1 MELIRP
7 TDEELS
13 ANRIC
18 RGDDVWA
25 MLTAARDGDGKRIQ
39 TLLRRDAALA
49 VAEFW
54 YTQPIHFA
62 VREGH
67 RAVVQVL
74 LDAGADPTVIR
85 YGGEDLVTVARDRG
99 HEEVAQLIEDARRQR
114 FGSTPAAHEIHAAAK
129 NGELEKVRALVEA
142 DATAVSL
149 RDPYGSTPLHHAVTS
164 GQLEL
169 VGFLLDRGADIAAV
183 SGEGGTYHAAGFSPL
198 DLAIWDNSFF
208 KAHNDWRM
216 AGYLLGR
223 GAEYSV
229 VIAAAAGDFPRV
241 RRCLQDDPAA
251 VNRAQPCGRRALS
264 AAVESGH
271 GEIARYLLEHG
282 ADPNLPE
289 GRFAPRGVALHAAAR
304 THNLEMAKLL
314 LEHGADP
321 AGTIDSCGEVWHVA
335 DQETRLLLYQH
346 GLRTNEFDLE
356 NIDALAIYADKD
368 PEGLG
373 RAGCGGVFAMVAT
386 QCDDEHDEALLR
398 MLLAKGVRVPP
409 VLTGCRSYLWRKPK
423 FARILLEHGMDPNLP
438 NWQRMTPL
446 HDLCGRDGRG
456 RADAN
461 RVELAE
467 LFLEFGADLN
477 ARDEEY
483 RSTPLGWAARNGLED
498 MAQLLLARGASTSL
512 SDDEPWATPLAWARK
527 RGHAEIVE
535 LLESHGVT
543 A

>member
-7 TDEELS
+7 TVEELS
-13 ANRIC
+13 ANRTC
-18 RGDDVWA
+18 RGADVWA
-25 MLTAARDGDGKRIQ
+25 TLTAARDGDVGRIQ
-39 TLLRRDAALA
+39 ILLEQDAAL
-49 VAEFW
+49 VRAEFW

-67 RAVVQVL
+67 RAAVQAL
-74 LDAGADPTVIR
+74 LDAGADPTAIR
-85 YGGEDLVTVARDRG
+85 YGGEDLVLVARDRG
-99 HEEVAQLIEDARRQR
+99 HEEVAQLIEGVRRQR
-114 FGSTPAAHEIHAAAK
+114 FGSTPAAHEIHTAAK

-142 DATAVSL
+142 DAAAVSL
-149 RDPYGSTPLHHAVTS
+149 RDPHGSTPLHHAVRS

-208 KAHNDWRM
+208 SARNDWRM
-216 AGYLLGR
+216 AGYLLAR

-229 VIAAAAGDFPRV
+229 VVAAAAGDFPRV
-241 RRCLQDDPAA
+241 RRLLQDDPAA
-251 VNRAQPCGRRALS
+251 VNRAQPCGRCALS

-271 GEIARYLLEHG
+271 EEIARYLLEHG

-304 THNLEMAKLL
+304 THNYEMAKLL

-321 AGTIDSCGEVWHVA
+321 AGYIDSCGEVWHVA
-335 DQETRLLLYQH
+335 DRETRLLLYQY
-346 GLRTNEFDLE
+346 GLRTDEFDLE
-356 NIDALAIYADKD
+356 NYDALAIYADKD

-373 RAGCGGVFAMVAT
+373 RAGCGGVFAMVVT
-386 QCDDEHDEALLR
+386 QCDDARGEELLR
-398 MLLAKGVRVPP
+398 MLLAKGVRVPS
-409 VLTGCRSYLWRKPK
+409 VLTGCRSYLWHKPK
-423 FARILLEHGMDPNLP
+423 FTRILLENGMDPNLP
-438 NWQRMTPL
+438 NWQHVTPL
-446 HDLCGRDGRG
+446 HNLCGRDGRG

-461 RVELAE
+461 RVELAD

-498 MAQLLLARGASTSL
+498 MAQLLLARGALTSQP
-512 SDDEPWATPLAWARK
+512 DDEPWATPLAWARK

-535 LLESHGVT
+535 LLKSHGAT